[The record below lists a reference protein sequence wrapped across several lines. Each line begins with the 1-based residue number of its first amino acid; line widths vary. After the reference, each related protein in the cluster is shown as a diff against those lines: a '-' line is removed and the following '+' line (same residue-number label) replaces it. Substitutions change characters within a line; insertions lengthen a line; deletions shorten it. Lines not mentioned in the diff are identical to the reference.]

1 MMEERETPT
10 IKRPSLLTGGVIGL
24 LLTLPLMAVLYLGDQ
39 LLGLP
44 FIPFDNFDFIARILP
59 GAVITFGID
68 MMVSVIIGLQL
79 GELSSAAKTAEQLM
93 ALGAFVVVGVLF
105 GLIYFAAMRRAKD
118 FQIDNYAYGIIPGF
132 LVGAVLMGIS
142 AMVNVTATANIYV
155 SIIWVLLVFSA
166 WGAAFAWV
174 YNDLSSLPETGEK
187 AKAAAGDTVTAAATG
202 LNRRQFL
209 VRVGGATATLTVV
222 GAGLS
227 TFLRE
232 EDAAPTSLSSE
243 AVQLADS
250 GVLPNAD
257 DPLVPAPGTRP
268 EYTPLE
274 DHYRIDISARPPVI
288 DGETWVLPVMGLVN
302 NPVELTLDDI
312 QSDQFS
318 HVDRY
323 VTMSCISNR
332 LGGDLI
338 STTKWTGI
346 PMKELVDLVQPSAEA
361 QAIRI
366 TSADGFDEYVHLDLI
381 ENEDRIMLAYAWN
394 DQPLLRKHG
403 FPLRIHIPDL
413 YGMKQPKW
421 ITQMEFVEREG
432 EGYWVRRG
440 WDAVARVNATSVIDT
455 VAVDSIESRDGAF
468 FVPVGG
474 IAWSGARGISK
485 VEVRVDDGE
494 WQEAQ
499 LRSPIS
505 DTTWT
510 IWRYDWP
517 FEEGA
522 HTFEVRCYE
531 GDGTLQI
538 ERERGTRPSGATGIH
553 SDRETM
559 PPRESLQA

>member
-1 MMEERETPT
+1 MEEQQTQT
-10 IKRPSLLTGGVIGL
+10 TKHPSLLTGGIVGL
-24 LLTLPLMAVLYLGDQ
+24 LLTLPLLAVLYLGDQ

-44 FIPFDNFDFIARILP
+44 FLPFDNFDFIARVLP

-68 MMVSVIIGLQL
+68 IMVSIITGLQL

-93 ALGAFVVVGVLF
+93 ALGAFLAVGVLF
-105 GLIYFAAMRRAKD
+105 GLIYFVAMRRAKD
-118 FQIDNYAYGIIPGF
+118 FQLDNYAYGIIPGF
-132 LVGAVLMGIS
+132 LVGAVLMAIS
-142 AMVNVTATANIYV
+142 TTVNVTATANVYV
-155 SIIWVLLVFSA
+155 SIIWVLLIFSA

-174 YNDLSSLPETGEK
+174 YHDLSSLPETGDK
-187 AKAAAGDTVTAAATG
+187 AKTGDAQAINAEAAG

-227 TFLRE
+227 SVLRE
-232 EDAAPTSLSSE
+232 DTPSVTPGTDS
-243 AVQLADS
+243 VQLADGS
-250 GVLPNAD
+250 PLPNAD

-288 DGETWVLPVMGLVN
+288 DSAAWVLPITGLVE

-312 QSDQFS
+312 RSEQFS

-346 PMKELVDLVQPSAEA
+346 PMKELVDMVKPTAEA

-366 TSADGFDEYVHLDLI
+366 TSADGFDEYVLLDLI
-381 ENEDRIMLAYAWN
+381 ENEDRIMLAYAWD
-394 DQPLLRKHG
+394 DQPLLQKHG

-421 ITQMEFVEREG
+421 ITGMEFVEREG

-455 VAVDSIESRDGAF
+455 VSIDGIEARDGDF

-510 IWRYDWP
+510 IWRYDWQ
-517 FEEGA
+517 FEEGP

-531 GDGTLQI
+531 GDGTLQV
-538 ERERGTRPSGATGIH
+538 ETQRGTRPSGATGIH
-553 SDRETM
+553 SEREVLPDRST
-559 PPRESLQA
+559 LQA